1 MSISSPKFNL
11 YWKHGNTRT
20 QFYKSDLLV
29 WSYCHQWVYSREHGM
44 RNGIQVHYIS
54 KTECPKLPVTHTLLK
69 KKKGKKTMRYFPS
82 QMLLNKW
89 MVSVP
94 RFLSHSEITESPTWS
109 IKKKKINSHN
119 FFIHENKNLSY
130 FAISSR
136 GSYFT
141 ESSNFDLCIEF
152 PIEAHSIFL
161 CWINPS

>member
-1 MSISSPKFNL
+1 MCHKSSLAKTMSISSPKFNL

-109 IKKKKINSHN
+109 IKKKKST
-119 FFIHENKNLSY
+119 L
-130 FAISSR
+130 
-136 GSYFT
+136 T
-141 ESSNFDLCIEF
+141 
-152 PIEAHSIFL
+152 IFL
-161 CWINPS
+161 YMRTRIYLILLFPAEVHISQKVQTLTYVLNSQ